1 MQQIT
6 CLNVLYDASIDVEY
20 DESAIYSI
28 ERNNCERGYRF
39 AIDLLDL
46 PNRNM
51 FGYVKVE
58 NSTSKSVKVITTKP
72 IPRDLIPVVEEMLSK
87 ITLNAPVEVQDLVIK
102 NVLDTGVDIVA
113 ASQAL

>member
-6 CLNVLYDASIDVEY
+6 CLNCPLRCSIDVEY

-46 PNRNM
+46 PSEICLAM
-51 FGYVKVE
+51 
-58 NSTSKSVKVITTKP
+58 
-72 IPRDLIPVVEEMLSK
+72 
-87 ITLNAPVEVQDLVIK
+87 
-102 NVLDTGVDIVA
+102 
-113 ASQAL
+113 